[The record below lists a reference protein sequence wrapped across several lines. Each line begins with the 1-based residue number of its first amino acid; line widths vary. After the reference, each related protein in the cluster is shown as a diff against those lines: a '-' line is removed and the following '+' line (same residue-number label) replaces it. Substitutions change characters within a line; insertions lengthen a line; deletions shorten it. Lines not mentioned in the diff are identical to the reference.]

1 MNNSRRDKRK
11 QKTNLKVL
19 IIIALGLTLMVT
31 AIVYIIKDSGK
42 EKKLIDNMQ
51 IKRSIY
57 EVNPK

>member
-31 AIVYIIKDSGK
+31 AIVYIIKDSNQD
-42 EKKLIDNMQ
+42 KKLENYRQ
-51 IKRSIY
+51 FLTNSY
-57 EVNPK
+57 L

>member
-1 MNNSRRDKRK
+1 MDNSKRDKRK

-19 IIIALGLTLMVT
+19 LIIALGLTLMVT

-51 IKRSIY
+51 IKRSI
-57 EVNPK
+57 